1 MGLIACLAI
10 HPDYQKSARGN
21 QLLEQLL
28 KQAQQKSFTQV
39 FAFSTQS
46 MQWFIERG
54 FSEQEATQ
62 LPTHLQATYN
72 PLRNAKVLRKQI

>member
-46 MQWFIERG
+46 MQ
-54 FSEQEATQ
+54 
-62 LPTHLQATYN
+62 
-72 PLRNAKVLRKQI
+72 